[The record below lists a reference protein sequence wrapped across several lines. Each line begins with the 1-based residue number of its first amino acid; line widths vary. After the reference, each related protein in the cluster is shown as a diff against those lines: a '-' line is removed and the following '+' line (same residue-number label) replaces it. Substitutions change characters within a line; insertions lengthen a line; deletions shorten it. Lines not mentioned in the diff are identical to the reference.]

1 MTETEFDAKL
11 RAAIDW
17 VVITA
22 AVAIGIIYVLL
33 GGILFRWWEIPPWGL
48 GVALGFQISGYFAL
62 RRRGRSPKEAKDDE
76 DDEAD

>member
-1 MTETEFDAKL
+1 MTETEFEAKI

-22 AVAIGIIYVLL
+22 AVVIGIGYVLL
-33 GGILFRWWEIPPWGL
+33 GGALLRWWEVPPWML

-62 RRRGRSPKEAKDDE
+62 RRRGRSPKGAKDDG
-76 DDEAD
+76 DDGAE